1 MTTVRLKLKKA
12 HVEEQKK
19 LDISEKQV
27 VGGRMIQPRIY
38 KPQSRK
44 FKVAGKKHLK

>member
-1 MTTVRLKLKKA
+1 
-12 HVEEQKK
+12 
-19 LDISEKQV
+19 V

-44 FKVAGKKHLK
+44 FKVAGKKHLKWTHSGQQSGWWLSNLGVKNKWKSVK